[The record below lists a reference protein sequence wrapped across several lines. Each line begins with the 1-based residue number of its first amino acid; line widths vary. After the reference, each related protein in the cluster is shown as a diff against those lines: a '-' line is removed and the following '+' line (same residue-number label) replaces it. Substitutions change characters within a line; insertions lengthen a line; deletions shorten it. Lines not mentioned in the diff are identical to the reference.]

1 MKVLRLFS
9 VVALST
15 TVLLCAG
22 CKDDKEILPPA
33 DGDYTGVVLNEIC
46 GGAADDKDDDWVEIY
61 NTNDSEIDLSGVQ
74 LVKIDEDD
82 LSEILCAIPNGT
94 RIAAKGYLVVA
105 KKNGA
110 FSAGISNTKKVS
122 IVLNSPSGSIE
133 IDRFD
138 RDAELGADTGH
149 VLGGSY
155 SRIPD
160 GTGVWTIVTEC
171 TRGEANKAP
180 EAEPAPTPDPDAV
193 KDYSGLVLN
202 ELNGNKPAKYIE
214 ICNTLDK
221 PVDLTGVQ
229 LRKNDE
235 TPVIWIA
242 PEGLSIEAGGR
253 ITLISD
259 QPSNNTAAGFE
270 GGLSAKKSLKIELLD
285 PEGNLLDVFKNLNAS
300 GQEIWDDTPRY
311 NGETNVE
318 SFGRY
323 PDATGEWYMMEPT
336 QGEENAQ
343 GNSAISMETSEPD
356 PLPSEIYEGLVL
368 NELNGNDPKYIE
380 LYNGSDEQ
388 MDITGVKLRKDN
400 EEFVYTAPEGTVIPS
415 KGFLKLLADQSDP
428 ANGFSSGLSA
438 KKSVMIELF
447 APDGTTLI
455 DVFKNQSQEKGDSW
469 GESDPKY
476 NGDEN
481 KMSYGRYPDGAAG
494 KWYMTT
500 PTAGTANARGSVEI
514 VWQ

>member
-9 VVALST
+9 VVALSAA
-15 TVLLCAG
+15 VLLCAG
-22 CKDDKEILPPA
+22 CKNDKEILPPA

-61 NTNDSEIDLSGVQ
+61 NTNDAEIDLSGVQ

-180 EAEPAPTPDPDAV
+180 EAEPTPTPDPDAV
-193 KDYSGLVLN
+193 KNYSGLVLN

-235 TPVIWIA
+235 TPVI
-242 PEGLSIEAGGR
+242 
-253 ITLISD
+253 
-259 QPSNNTAAGFE
+259 
-270 GGLSAKKSLKIELLD
+270 
-285 PEGNLLDVFKNLNAS
+285 
-300 GQEIWDDTPRY
+300 
-311 NGETNVE
+311 
-318 SFGRY
+318 
-323 PDATGEWYMMEPT
+323 
-336 QGEENAQ
+336 
-343 GNSAISMETSEPD
+343 
-356 PLPSEIYEGLVL
+356 
-368 NELNGNDPKYIE
+368 
-380 LYNGSDEQ
+380 
-388 MDITGVKLRKDN
+388 
-400 EEFVYTAPEGTVIPS
+400 
-415 KGFLKLLADQSDP
+415 
-428 ANGFSSGLSA
+428 
-438 KKSVMIELF
+438 
-447 APDGTTLI
+447 
-455 DVFKNQSQEKGDSW
+455 
-469 GESDPKY
+469 
-476 NGDEN
+476 
-481 KMSYGRYPDGAAG
+481 
-494 KWYMTT
+494 
-500 PTAGTANARGSVEI
+500 
-514 VWQ
+514 